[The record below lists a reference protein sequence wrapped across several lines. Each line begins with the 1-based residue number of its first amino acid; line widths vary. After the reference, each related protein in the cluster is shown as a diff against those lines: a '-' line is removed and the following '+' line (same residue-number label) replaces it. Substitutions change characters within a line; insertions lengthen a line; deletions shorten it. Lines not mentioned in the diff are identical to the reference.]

1 MFFFS
6 SGYFENWRGHILSFD
21 VREKVLSVDKVLRPD
36 FIELRREV
44 FGLKLSL
51 VSL

>member
-6 SGYFENWRGHILSFD
+6 SGDFENREGHILSFD
-21 VREKVLSVDKVLRPD
+21 IREKLFSVDTVLRPD
-36 FIELRREV
+36 FIELKKEV
-44 FGLKLSL
+44 FGLMLSL

>member
-6 SGYFENWRGHILSFD
+6 SGDFENWGGHILSFD
-21 VREKVLSVDKVLRPD
+21 IREKLLSVDTVLRPD